1 MKLNGQQL
9 ILAILSFFSLPLLL
23 TNVSVGEVLIE
34 DDFEGKIDKGMQ
46 DVPAVWTIDKGAL
59 SANGGGIRI
68 TKRTDFIDFEIYYDF
83 NMQINLWDAE
93 PVVRASDKGNLYM
106 FQIVADPRHQF
117 WNHIQTNNKWNIP
130 DEFKIP
136 DKSKVNPQMGKW
148 YSAKLVVEGNT
159 FELYYGPGKNLK
171 GKGLKK
177 AFTWTDKQNLE
188 NDKALGL
195 LGPVNIHSS
204 LVSSMVIGG
213 KNI

>member
-1 MKLNGQQL
+1 ML
-9 ILAILSFFSLPLLL
+9 
-23 TNVSVGEVLIE
+23 VL
-34 DDFEGKIDKGMQ
+34 
-46 DVPAVWTIDKGAL
+46 
-59 SANGGGIRI
+59 
-68 TKRTDFIDFEIYYDF
+68 
-83 NMQINLWDAE
+83 
-93 PVVRASDKGNLYM
+93 
-106 FQIVADPRHQF
+106 
-117 WNHIQTNNKWNIP
+117 QTNNKWNIP